1 MVEQVK
7 RDLGDLYT
15 ESGHTLDGSFSSVQV
30 TARVPK
36 RAPLTCP
43 YGGSD
48 PICNMNGI
56 HADASADERSMI
68 FAIDEI
74 DFEKT
79 EK

>member
-1 MVEQVK
+1 M
-7 RDLGDLYT
+7 
-15 ESGHTLDGSFSSVQV
+15 